1 MGMGTERRI
10 IWQGTLEWIEKNK
23 NPNDTQ
29 KQTKHV
35 PCQVSIQPKEGEMD
49 LYVQYFYVP
58 SFVQY
63 SVII

>member
-1 MGMGTERRI
+1 MVMGERHI

-49 LYVQYFYVP
+49 LCVYCF
-58 SFVQY
+58 SLAFKL
-63 SVII
+63 IDK